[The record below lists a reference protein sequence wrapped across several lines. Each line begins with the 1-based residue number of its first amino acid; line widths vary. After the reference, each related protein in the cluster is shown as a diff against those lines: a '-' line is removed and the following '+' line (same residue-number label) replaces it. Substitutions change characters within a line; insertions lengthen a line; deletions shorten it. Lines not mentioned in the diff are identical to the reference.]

1 MDASAVAVAQGDAL
15 VMMNNTLIS
24 TVMVVI
30 AQVLSV
36 LWGGGLHGWVI
47 CVSSRGSFLIPLAVY
62 LLHFSG
68 SEAFQASVPVFG

>member
-36 LWGGGLHGWVI
+36 L
-47 CVSSRGSFLIPLAVY
+47 
-62 LLHFSG
+62 
-68 SEAFQASVPVFG
+68 